1 MGEYF
6 LNAVPFFYIFVFVVL
21 YVSET
26 ETILIYIYIYRT
38 HFWETKIIAKLI
50 LHLME
55 EARRKVRVRTDSK
68 RMVHSEKN

>member
-26 ETILIYIYIYRT
+26 ETILIYIYRT